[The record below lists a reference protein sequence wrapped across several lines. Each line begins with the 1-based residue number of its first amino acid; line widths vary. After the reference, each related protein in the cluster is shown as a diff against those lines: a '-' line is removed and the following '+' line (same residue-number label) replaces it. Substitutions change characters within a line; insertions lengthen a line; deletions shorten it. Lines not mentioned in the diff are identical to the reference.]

1 MLDVFESQQSYSS
14 ASQASDTTD
23 GPLTLKATD
32 TGAGVLNTPL
42 AAITITETSGQ
53 TYGIAEKDTKRYT
66 RLRDESLRWLVG
78 TMPVPQFM
86 HAFLGGD
93 RVDMARMPPADN
105 MFDSYL
111 EEKKR
116 PKEGT
121 KEKKWPGTEKEIQTV
136 IINAM
141 HDVFRF
147 KDGRTTTRC
156 PGFTFC
162 DTSAYPDDLGAAG
175 RIGAVK
181 PDICLYAD
189 DHLPKI
195 KNGIKKPEDKYS
207 DMGFSALHFEVK
219 SMASGDFFLDITA
232 SKTFKGTC
240 AEFTWIVDRGNP
252 TISVTRLNNAR
263 HNLGQTVAYATEGC
277 KRQHRRHY
285 FTVSVS
291 GSLIRFIR
299 WDRSGAVVSEAF
311 SVLDHPDLFC
321 QFFWRFAHITDAERG
336 YDLTVE
342 PATEDQEEIFRLA
355 IEQHVIAQLEG
366 STLDEPT
373 VKTALEEHYQRNAVT
388 VIHLPHSP
396 HFDDPDMKG
405 HHLLVSRPLAV
416 PLSVAGRSTRTY
428 WAVDSRTGKVVLLKD
443 TWRYD
448 TIRVDT
454 ESGAQRAEREGD
466 ILEAMKDVVANIP
479 MVVHQEDVP
488 DFTIEAGSMIYYD
501 RGDVFP
507 ATSEMHAL
515 LTNRKDHAQ
524 TTQTQDYV
532 HANWACG
539 ANHRKHIIVKRIHY
553 RLVLDIAGYTLLR
566 LRGTSELLQGARD
579 AFRALQDA
587 YSEWKRFHGDITPG
601 HIILYKV
608 PGKPERKGYL
618 VDWDLSR
625 AAGDG
630 EGYLQDFQVSSMLYV
645 VLYCGVM
652 YLPHKTDPENF
663 RGLLAGMFD
672 SYNLSST
679 GIPYGGD
686 GKRRNKRSRA
696 FTSPIKWKS
705 PPFKDWLDSVMEF
718 HQGGKNWDPVSVGDW
733 WDQFLVQHGEALSRD
748 DRQNN
753 IRLAKQEV
761 ARTDNEAPSHVT
773 DNPQEST
780 RTSPHSLPEG
790 LNPGA
795 QKRDLDAAG
804 LAGSDGDDG
813 TVPPQKQQRRFV
825 NELEVLSPDPDL
837 SGPGSD
843 LRTWRDGP
851 STCYP
856 LRMSALSTPTVREGS
871 YDSGAGTDGGY
882 GTDHVYGPHFTNPDL
897 TAILY
902 KLAAQQANEEE
913 SAKDGDVKGKGRA
926 RD

>member
-1 MLDVFESQQSYSS
+1 M
-14 ASQASDTTD
+14 
-23 GPLTLKATD
+23 
-32 TGAGVLNTPL
+32 LNTPL
-42 AAITITETSGQ
+42 AAVTITETSGQ

-93 RVDMARMPPADN
+93 RVDMAYMPPPDN
-105 MFDSYL
+105 MFDIYL
-111 EEKKR
+111 GEKKR

-136 IINAM
+136 IVSQLYHADLIDLRHIGSYFQINAM
-141 HDVFRF
+141 HDVFQF
-147 KDGRTTTRC
+147 QDGRTTTRC

-175 RIGAVK
+175 KIGAVK

-189 DHLPKI
+189 DYLPKI

-207 DMGFSALHFEVK
+207 NMGFSALHFEVK
-219 SMASGDFFLDITA
+219 SMASGDSFLDITA
-232 SKTFKGTC
+232 SKTFKGTR

-252 TISVTRLNNAR
+252 NVSVTRLNNAR

-285 FTVSVS
+285 FTISVS
-291 GSLIRFIR
+291 GSQVRFIR

-342 PATEDQEEIFRLA
+342 PATEDQEEIFRSA

-366 STLDEPT
+366 GASDEQT

-396 HFDDPDMKG
+396 HFDDPDMEG

-428 WAVDSRTGKVVLLKD
+428 WAVDSWTGKVVLLKD

-466 ILEAMKDVVANIP
+466 ILVAMKDVVANIP
-479 MVVHQEDVP
+479 KVVHQEDVP
-488 DFTIEAGSMIYYD
+488 GFTIEAGSMIYYD
-501 RGDVFP
+501 RGDVLP

-515 LTNRKDHAQ
+515 LTNQKDHAQ
-524 TTQTQDYV
+524 TTQTQNYV

-566 LRGTSELLQGARD
+566 LRGTSELLHGARD
-579 AFRALQDA
+579 AFRGTSLPVVLCVGCFDSRSIYEALQDA
-587 YSEWKRFHGDITPG
+587 YSQWKRFHGDITPG

-608 PGKPERKGYL
+608 PGKIERKGYL

-630 EGYLQDFQVSSMLYV
+630 EGYLQDFQVSVRLEPLLLSDFL
-645 VLYCGVM
+645 L
-652 YLPHKTDPENF
+652 TDI
-663 RGLLAGMFD
+663 
-672 SYNLSST
+672 T
-679 GIPYGGD
+679 
-686 GKRRNKRSRA
+686 
-696 FTSPIKWKS
+696 
-705 PPFKDWLDSVMEF
+705 
-718 HQGGKNWDPVSVGDW
+718 
-733 WDQFLVQHGEALSRD
+733 
-748 DRQNN
+748 
-753 IRLAKQEV
+753 
-761 ARTDNEAPSHVT
+761 
-773 DNPQEST
+773 ST
-780 RTSPHSLPEG
+780 RVHGNSCRKVLVTTIGLTRPSEDTLYETTWSPCSTSSYTVGSCICHIKRILRTSGGSLPE
-790 LNPGA
+790 
-795 QKRDLDAAG
+795 
-804 LAGSDGDDG
+804 
-813 TVPPQKQQRRFV
+813 
-825 NELEVLSPDPDL
+825 
-837 SGPGSD
+837 
-843 LRTWRDGP
+843 
-851 STCYP
+851 C
-856 LRMSALSTPTVREGS
+856 STPTVYRRWESRMVVMESAVTNVAGYSHPPSSGS
-871 YDSGAGTDGGY
+871 LHHSKTGWT
-882 GTDHVYGPHFTNPDL
+882 PSWSFTN
-897 TAILY
+897 
-902 KLAAQQANEEE
+902 E
-913 SAKDGDVKGKGRA
+913 AKSGTRYPSGIGGTSSWFDTGRRFHEMTVKITSSWLSKRS
-926 RD
+926 RVRIMKPHLM